1 MKANVGQEISLP
13 IKEKDFR
20 QKKGSNHF
28 VLLEFTS
35 TKARKKK
42 KRTEKRQRR
51 KESLSFWKQAVV
63 FVSKI
68 NEQMSKELTY
78 IVLISYHGE
87 EDLLKIFHF
96 NNFLTFFVKFS
107 RFYAWK
113 KIFVQGK
120 FHREN
125 SFHKNNLESRLFTW
139 IKQTGHVT
147 QRMQNLS
154 PHVLDTSTAND

>member
-1 MKANVGQEISLP
+1 MSSWSSHPRKQE
-13 IKEKDFR
+13 
-20 QKKGSNHF
+20 
-28 VLLEFTS
+28 
-35 TKARKKK
+35 KK

-125 SFHKNNLESRLFTW
+125 SFHKNNLESHLFTW